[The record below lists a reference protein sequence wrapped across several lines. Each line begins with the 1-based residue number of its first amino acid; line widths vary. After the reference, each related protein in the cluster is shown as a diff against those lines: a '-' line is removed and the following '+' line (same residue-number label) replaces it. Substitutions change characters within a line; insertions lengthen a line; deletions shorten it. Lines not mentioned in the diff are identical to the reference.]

1 MSEQKP
7 EFSRV
12 RRNRKNGKA
21 NKLLNWMI
29 AIVVL
34 LIVIVGVRIVVS
46 DSNAEKSEANVTETT
61 PDGVID
67 ENDGVNDNKET
78 ESKKDEEKE
87 DSKDE
92 EKEST
97 EDDDAIKEGT
107 VKDESVDEDDQE
119 KEDTNK
125 KEEKKEDTVTYSAS
139 DDAVVDET
147 ISNTS
152 WEPIGTSQQG
162 NHVSVY
168 DGKSKDWQEK
178 EKALSYA
185 TGLSHEDMIFWKI
198 KNGGSPQKSIGIVSS
213 KDKSAKYRV
222 YLEWVDG
229 EGWKPTQMDVLNT
242 LDFKY

>member
-12 RRNRKNGKA
+12 RRKRQNSKA

-34 LIVIVGVRIVVS
+34 LIVIVGVKILVGDSTPEKEKAAVTEESPSEDTNLS
-46 DSNAEKSEANVTETT
+46 DSTDSTSES
-61 PDGVID
+61 D
-67 ENDGVNDNKET
+67 
-78 ESKKDEEKE
+78 SE
-87 DSKDE
+87 DSSNKDDNDT
-92 EKEST
+92 S
-97 EDDDAIKEGT
+97 KEGT
-107 VKDESVDEDDQE
+107 VEDESEDDEEDE
-119 KEDTNK
+119 KKDTDK
-125 KEEKKEDTVTYSAS
+125 KEIKKEGSVTYSAS
-139 DDAVVDET
+139 EDAVVDET
-147 ISNTS
+147 VSNTS
-152 WEPIGTSQQG
+152 WEPVGTSQTG

-168 DGKSKDWQEK
+168 DGKSMDWQEK
-178 EKALSYA
+178 EKALAYA
-185 TGLSHEDMIFWKI
+185 TGLSQDEMIFWKI

-213 KDKSAKYRV
+213 KDKSEKYRV